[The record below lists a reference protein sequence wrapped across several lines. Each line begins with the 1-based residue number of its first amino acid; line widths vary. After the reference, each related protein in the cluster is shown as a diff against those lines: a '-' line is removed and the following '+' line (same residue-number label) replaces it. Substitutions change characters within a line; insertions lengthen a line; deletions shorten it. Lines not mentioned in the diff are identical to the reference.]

1 MAKQL
6 RKQFTAAEAKE
17 IGERLGIDWQNF
29 DVKQFRMGLNAE
41 LKDGTYN
48 PLSNFA
54 SDDPIMIG
62 KTVRTHLNESP
73 DYYTHWAEME
83 KAAELSHG
91 GKQGGEEAEDLPA

>member
-1 MAKQL
+1 MTKQL
-6 RKQFTAAEAKE
+6 RKQFTMAEAKV

-41 LKDGTYN
+41 LKDGAYD

-73 DYYTHWAEME
+73 DYYTEWAEME
-83 KAAELSHG
+83 KAAELAHT
-91 GKQGGEEAEDLPA
+91 GKQGSAEAENLPV

>member
-1 MAKQL
+1 MTKQL
-6 RKQFTAAEAKE
+6 RKQFTMAEAKV
-17 IGERLGIDWQNF
+17 IGEKLGIDWQNF

-41 LKDGTYN
+41 LKDGAYD

-73 DYYTHWAEME
+73 DYYTEWAEME
-83 KAAELSHG
+83 KAAELAHT
-91 GKQGGEEAEDLPA
+91 GKQGGAEAENLPV